1 MLDRF
6 HGYDGYSLR
15 MDLRLD
21 DKQMFVGSQ
30 VDLSWP
36 LSLIFTC
43 DAKCLRLRKILRTK
57 ALVTVDVCFD
67 ELSFRRMKH
76 PNAAYQECIHSRES
90 IYIHVWLLRNIEFVR
105 IRIYFNYTYEVGC
118 RDRRRRNTPM
128 FNKKFITFNNQRV
141 NNSYDSHLRS
151 TIESLWSRIS
161 ACVCFAMI
169 LKLSHFAVWGRMT
182 LCSKPNGFFS

>member
-43 DAKCLRLRKILRTK
+43 DAKCLRLRKIPRTK

-90 IYIHVWLLRNIEFVR
+90 IYIHV
-105 IRIYFNYTYEVGC
+105 
-118 RDRRRRNTPM
+118 
-128 FNKKFITFNNQRV
+128 
-141 NNSYDSHLRS
+141 
-151 TIESLWSRIS
+151 
-161 ACVCFAMI
+161 
-169 LKLSHFAVWGRMT
+169 
-182 LCSKPNGFFS
+182 